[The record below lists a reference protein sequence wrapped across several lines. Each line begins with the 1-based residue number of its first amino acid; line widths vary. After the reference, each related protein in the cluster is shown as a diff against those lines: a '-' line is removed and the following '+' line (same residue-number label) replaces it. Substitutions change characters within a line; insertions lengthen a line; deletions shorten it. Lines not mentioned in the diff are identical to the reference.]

1 MSTISFEFNKKSVN
15 ALTKNLEKIQKELTG
30 KVNRRFLE
38 LSLLW
43 LKEKSIANLNN
54 SFPEREKSSDLSEIV
69 ASFNTEIIGTN
80 ARLSNTHKKA
90 TYIEFGVGIVGQG
103 THAQSEN
110 AKIGGGAYEYNKDSD
125 AKKYAKARS
134 GRDNSWYYPMITE
147 SNLTQG
153 NVASAYMYNAFM
165 DYYHGG
171 EYRKIYEQAFSEVV
185 GKLAKKK

>member
-1 MSTISFEFNKKSVN
+1 MSAISFGFNKKSVN
-15 ALTKNLEKIQKELTG
+15 TLTKNLEKVQKDITN
-30 KVNRRFLE
+30 KVNQKFLE

-103 THAQSEN
+103 THEASEN
-110 AKIGGGAYEYNKDSD
+110 AMIGGGAYRYNLPSKAKEQAEKKTGHTDSWF
-125 AKKYAKARS
+125 YR
-134 GRDNSWYYPMITE
+134 G
-147 SNLTQG
+147 LTQG
-153 NVASAYMYNAFM
+153 NIASAYMYNAFM

>member
-15 ALTKNLEKIQKELTG
+15 ALTKNLEKIQKEITG

-43 LKEKSIANLNN
+43 LKEKSIENLNN
-54 SFPEREKSSDLSEIV
+54 SFPEREKSSDLAEIV
-69 ASFNTEIIGTN
+69 ASFNTEIIGTT
-80 ARLSNTHKKA
+80 AKLSNTHKKA

-110 AKIGGGAYEYNKDSD
+110 AKVGGGAYKYNVPSKAKEYAYDKTNQQDSWF
-125 AKKYAKARS
+125 YR
-134 GRDNSWYYPMITE
+134 G
-147 SNLTQG
+147 LTQG
-153 NVASAYMYNAFM
+153 NRASAYMYNAFM